1 MSTIRIN
8 LLPHRQLKRER
19 QAKQFNVLAGGI
31 VALAAVTVLAAHML
45 ISGAQENQTRRN
57 EFLRQEITQLE
68 AKLQEI
74 KTLKE
79 KTQAL
84 LARKSA
90 VESLQANRA
99 IPVHILDELARRLPE
114 GVHLRNFKLAEKTL
128 SIQGYAQSSAL
139 VSSYM
144 RNLDDSPWFEN
155 PVLIEVRAATLN
167 NVRSN
172 DFSLTLTVS
181 DPNAQSGKGAP

>member
-1 MSTIRIN
+1 MTTIRIN

-19 QAKQFNVLAGGI
+19 QAKQFNILAGGV
-31 VALAAVTVLAAHML
+31 VALAVAAVLAAHML
-45 ISGAQENQTRRN
+45 ITGAQDQQTQRN
-57 EFLRQEITQLE
+57 EFLRQEISQLE
-68 AKLQEI
+68 QKLKEI

-84 LARKSA
+84 LARKQA

-99 IPVHILDELARRLPE
+99 VPVHIMDELARRLPE
-114 GVHLRNFKLAEKTL
+114 GVHLRTFKLTDKTL

-144 RNLDDSPWFEN
+144 RNLEDSDWFEN
-155 PVLIEVRAATLN
+155 PVLIEVRAATVN

-172 DFSLTLTVS
+172 DFSLTLTIS
-181 DPNAQSGKGAP
+181 DPNAKPGKGAP